1 MPLILSPDLDLRL
14 GYNSA
19 MAKVGRPSE
28 YDPAVATGICDALIA
43 GHSLTQI
50 CTRDEFPA
58 KPTILKWL
66 CAYPVFATQ
75 YARAREMQM
84 ELMAAEIIE
93 LSDDKSDDVTGE
105 LKMPNGVAVQ
115 RSRLM
120 VDTRKWLMS
129 KLAAK
134 KYGDKVQTE
143 ISGPDGG
150 AIQTAITVEFVRPKL
165 SE

>member
-1 MPLILSPDLDLRL
+1 
-14 GYNSA
+14 
-19 MAKVGRPSE
+19 
-28 YDPAVATGICDALIA
+28 
-43 GHSLTQI
+43 
-50 CTRDEFPA
+50 
-58 KPTILKWL
+58 
-66 CAYPVFATQ
+66 
-75 YARAREMQM
+75 MQM

-150 AIQTAITVEFVRPKL
+150 AIQTAITVEFVRPKP